1 MNPELTIQ
9 HAPLESDI
17 VVIGGGGS
25 GLAAALA
32 AAEKGIKSIR
42 VLENRAATGGNTA
55 WATGLFGCESPTQAR
70 DKIIADR
77 DELFKKAMEWA
88 HWSRVDPRIIRA
100 FLNKSGDTI
109 RWLEEKGL
117 EFNVIAFFPN
127 QNPRVEHVPKG
138 KGAHLTQVLAQQ
150 CREAGVE
157 IILNCCGEK
166 LLRDTNGFIS
176 GVMAVTQEKS
186 FEIRAKSVIIA
197 SGGFGA
203 NKALLNK
210 LCPQYYEDMPLR
222 GLPLMGDG
230 IRMAGEAGVAIDSF
244 VPLLKE
250 GPRIDA
256 NSWPLGGLERDPL
269 TVWVNLAG
277 QRFTDEAIGAHPFES
292 VNAVLKQPGRVCFTL
307 VDSSVKQIIG
317 EKVQG
322 LDKLLQTEVAKNRV
336 KIADSWPEIAE
347 WIGTDPSVLLSSVEE
362 FNEFCEKGYDALFA
376 KERRYLRPLRVAPFY
391 AIRGY
396 PHFLDTLGGIKVN
409 EKMEALT
416 ENNGPLPGLFA
427 AGVTTGGWESESYC
441 SDLNGSAF
449 GYAINSGRIA
459 GESAARFVRRMTH

>member
-1 MNPELTIQ
+1 MNTELTTQ
-9 HAPLESDI
+9 STPFESDI

-32 AAEKGIKSIR
+32 AAEKGIKNIT
-42 VLENRAATGGNTA
+42 VLEKGAASGGNTA
-55 WATGLFGCESPTQAR
+55 WATGLFGCESPSQAR
-70 DKIIADR
+70 DKIIADK
-77 DELFKKAMEWA
+77 DALFKKAMDWA

-150 CREAGVE
+150 CRAAGVR
-157 IILNCCGEK
+157 IILYCYGDK
-166 LLRDTNGFIS
+166 LLLDSQGSVS
-176 GVMAVTQEKS
+176 GVMAVSGEKNI
-186 FEIRAKSVIIA
+186 EIKTKSVIIA

-203 NKALLNK
+203 NKALLKK
-210 LCPQYYEDMPLR
+210 LCPQYYDDMPLR

-230 IRMAGEAGVAIDSF
+230 IRIAEEGGAAIDSF
-244 VPLLKE
+244 VTLLKE
-250 GPRIDA
+250 GPRVDA

-269 TVWVNLAG
+269 TIWVNKLG
-277 QRFTDEAIGAHPFES
+277 KRFTDESIGDHPFES
-292 VNAVLKQPGRVCFTL
+292 VNAVLNQPGKVCFTL
-307 VDSSVKQIIG
+307 VDTSGKQVIG
-317 EKVQG
+317 EKIRG
-322 LDKLLQTEVAKNRV
+322 LDKLLQIEAVKNRV
-336 KIADSWPEIAE
+336 KIADSWQEIAD
-347 WIGTDPSVLLSSVEE
+347 WIGADPSILLSSINE
-362 FNEFCEKGYDALFA
+362 FNAFCEKGYDSLFA
-376 KERRYLRPLRVAPFY
+376 KDHRYLWPLRVAPFY

-409 EKMEALT
+409 ENMEALT
-416 ENNGPLPGLFA
+416 VENKPVTGLFA
-427 AGVTTGGWESESYC
+427 AGVTTSGWESESYC

-459 GESAARFVRRMTH
+459 GESAAEFIGGRTR